1 MTTLYIGLDPR
12 FHPEQLGFLTGFID
26 DDDPRSAREQ
36 YDANYQSGW
45 HPMSGWTLDVATMTL
60 SYPGDPPLKP
70 FCMTALHDV
79 EAIYFYPYAQV
90 LILQMDGSFE
100 VSRMD

>member
-1 MTTLYIGLDPR
+1 MTLYIALDPR
-12 FHPEQLGFLTGFID
+12 FHPEQLGFLPEFLS

-36 YDANYQSGW
+36 YDENYVSGW

-70 FCMTALHDV
+70 FCMTALHDR
-79 EAIYFYPYAQV
+79 ELIYFYPHAQV
-90 LILQMDGSFE
+90 LVLQQDGSFE
-100 VSRMD
+100 VARLD

>member
-1 MTTLYIGLDPR
+1 MILYIALDPR
-12 FHPEQLGFLTGFID
+12 FHPEQLGFLPEFLS

-36 YDANYQSGW
+36 YDENYVSGW
-45 HPMSGWTLDVATMTL
+45 HPMSGWTLDDQTMTL

-70 FCMTALHDV
+70 FCMTALHDS
-79 EAIYFYPYAQV
+79 ELIYFYPHAQV

-100 VSRMD
+100 MSRMD